1 MIKVCMSLVLCPFTN
16 LQSIVLVIH
25 LWGELEASGNLGSW
39 LQSWGLCDSLFYL
52 LVIWPPGHKDPVIIS
67 ICLPTLP
74 GDFVFFFFFKAK
86 QRKTPSLAQPNNSA
100 IIFLFWIW
108 KNPSGTSQKDASARG
123 GGGETFF
130 FFFSCTC
137 HLNNAG
143 TEFHGLYLNIQGLWL
158 KRSAAF

>member
-1 MIKVCMSLVLCPFTN
+1 MSLVLCPFTN

-39 LQSWGLCDSLFYL
+39 LQSRGLCDSLFYL
-52 LVIWPPGHKDPVIIS
+52 LVILTSWSQRPCHHFHLSPHLAWRL
-67 ICLPTLP
+67 C
-74 GDFVFFFFFKAK
+74 FFFFFFKAK
-86 QRKTPSLAQPNNSA
+86 QRKTHSLAQPNNSA

-123 GGGETFF
+123 GSGETF

-137 HLNNAG
+137 HLNNTG

>member
-1 MIKVCMSLVLCPFTN
+1 MSLVLCPFTN

-39 LQSWGLCDSLFYL
+39 LQSRGLCDSLFYL
-52 LVIWPPGHKDPVIIS
+52 LVILTSWSQRPCHHFHLSPHLAWS
-67 ICLPTLP
+67 L
-74 GDFVFFFFFKAK
+74 FFFFFFKAK